1 MNMKQYIRFIIFL
14 ITPLT
19 CVMCTG
25 KTDRFLSALQEDRA
39 SCSDSVRIAIVDK
52 SDIYG
57 ESSSSASDY
66 VPLFNYLIEHSD
78 KRNDG
83 NIGCNLYRM
92 FSGFP
97 SKQSE
102 FDGYLA
108 LLPPDEQKA
117 AITTLTTLL
126 IEAFVQEPE
135 IEGIS
140 DYTTL
145 KSLFV
150 GKFPFINKLEESQES
165 STAQLATI
173 MKEHRKKIFLE
184 ALREDRIACSD
195 SLRTEIVVISPIYE
209 EISSAEPD
217 YVPLFN
223 YLTGHCTEEYAEGIG
238 YSLYKMFSEFPSKQS
253 EFEGFLE
260 LLPPDEQKVV
270 ITTLT
275 LFLFFEFRYEYY
287 IEGVEIKSLA
297 DMKICKRK
305 FFEKFPFLNGYKAS
319 IEYVESSL
327 KEPYP

>member
-83 NIGCNLYRM
+83 NSGCNLYRM
-92 FSGFP
+92 FCGVP

-173 MKEHRKKIFLE
+173 MKEHRKKYFWKL
-184 ALREDRIACSD
+184 
-195 SLRTEIVVISPIYE
+195 
-209 EISSAEPD
+209 
-217 YVPLFN
+217 
-223 YLTGHCTEEYAEGIG
+223 
-238 YSLYKMFSEFPSKQS
+238 
-253 EFEGFLE
+253 
-260 LLPPDEQKVV
+260 
-270 ITTLT
+270 
-275 LFLFFEFRYEYY
+275 
-287 IEGVEIKSLA
+287 
-297 DMKICKRK
+297 
-305 FFEKFPFLNGYKAS
+305 
-319 IEYVESSL
+319 
-327 KEPYP
+327 

>member
-57 ESSSSASDY
+57 ESSSSAPDY

-92 FSGFP
+92 FSKFP

-102 FDGYLA
+102 FEGYLE
-108 LLPPDEQKA
+108 LLPPDKQKA
-117 AITTLTTLL
+117 AITTLTSLL
-126 IEAFVQEPE
+126 IDKFVQEPE
-135 IEGIS
+135 IAGIS
-140 DYTTL
+140 DSNIL
-145 KSLFV
+145 ESLFI
-150 GKFPFINKLEESQES
+150 GKFPFLNTSDTNHESL
-165 STAQLATI
+165 TTQLATI
-173 MKEHRKKIFLE
+173 MKEHRKDIFLA
-184 ALREDRIACSD
+184 ALREDRITCSD
-195 SLRTEIVVISPIYE
+195 SLRTDIVAISPIYE